1 MDRISS
7 FVSLK
12 KKKICSRIILEKGLY
27 KRGTLFEERRE
38 EELVVR
44 GCAQVEGRVGRERAK
59 TGDVKCRARAPARS

>member
-12 KKKICSRIILEKGLY
+12 KKKSHHFREGFIQTWY
-27 KRGTLFEERRE
+27 TFRGEERRGT
-38 EELVVR
+38 LVVR

-59 TGDVKCRARAPARS
+59 TGDVKCRARAPARP